1 MSINMITMPKWGL
14 SMEQGQVNGWLKALG
29 ERVVKGDEVVDVE
42 TDKIAS
48 GVEAT
53 FDGTLRRQVAQPGDV
68 LPVGALLG
76 VLADEATTDAEID
89 AAVEAFCARNGPG
102 QADAADAGP
111 QPQKATIAG
120 RTMRYLVLG
129 EGHGGGQEAAVLIHG
144 FGGDLNNWLF
154 NHAELAKR
162 RTVWAL
168 DLPGHGES
176 GKALSGGIDALADS
190 VVAFMHERGI
200 GRAHLVGHS
209 LGGLVAMTVAQRA
222 PEHVASLALIASAGL
237 GEEIDGDYIDGF
249 VLAENRNAMKPLVAK
264 LFADPALAT
273 RQLVDDLVKYKRLE
287 GVRDAL
293 KHIAASAFEDGRQR
307 HHHRDRLAAL
317 APRTLVIWG
326 GQDRIIP
333 AAHARGLPETVR
345 VSVIDGS
352 GHMVQMESA
361 AAVNRLLDAF
371 MAAD

>member
-1 MSINMITMPKWGL
+1 MT
-14 SMEQGQVNGWLKALG
+14 
-29 ERVVKGDEVVDVE
+29 
-42 TDKIAS
+42 
-48 GVEAT
+48 
-53 FDGTLRRQVAQPGDV
+53 
-68 LPVGALLG
+68 
-76 VLADEATTDAEID
+76 
-89 AAVEAFCARNGPG
+89 
-102 QADAADAGP
+102 
-111 QPQKATIAG
+111 
-120 RTMRYLVLG
+120 
-129 EGHGGGQEAAVLIHG
+129 
-144 FGGDLNNWLF
+144 
-154 NHAELAKR
+154 
-162 RTVWAL
+162 
-168 DLPGHGES
+168 
-176 GKALSGGIDALADS
+176 
-190 VVAFMHERGI
+190 
-200 GRAHLVGHS
+200 
-209 LGGLVAMTVAQRA
+209 TVAQRA

>member
-1 MSINMITMPKWGL
+1 MSIHMITMPKWGL
-14 SMEQGQVNGWLKALG
+14 SMEQGQVNGWLKSLG

-48 GVEAT
+48 GVEAA
-53 FDGTLRRQVAQPGDV
+53 FDGTLRRQLAQPGEV

-76 VLADEATTDAEID
+76 VLAGETATDAEID
-89 AAVEAFCARNGPG
+89 AAVEAFRAQNGGARAG
-102 QADAADAGP
+102 AVDVGP
-111 QPQKATIAG
+111 QPQKIKIADRTI
-120 RTMRYLVLG
+120 RYLVLG
-129 EGHGGGQEAAVLIHG
+129 KRDGEDREAAVLLHG

-154 NHAELAKR
+154 NHAELAKGR
-162 RTVWAL
+162 AVWAL

-176 GKALSGGIDALADS
+176 GKALSGGVDELADS
-190 VVAFMHERGI
+190 VIAFLREHGI

-222 PEHVASLALIASAGL
+222 PQHVASLALVASAGL
-237 GEEIDGDYIDGF
+237 GEEIDGSYIDGF
-249 VLAENRNAMKPLVAK
+249 VAAENRNAMKPLVAR

-273 RQLVDDLVKYKRLE
+273 RQLIDDLVKYKRLE

-293 KHIAASAFEDGRQR
+293 SNIAASAFEGGRQR
-307 HHHRDRLAAL
+307 YNHRERLGAL
-317 APRTLVIWG
+317 APRTLVVWG

-333 AAHARGLPETVR
+333 VAHAHGLPETVR
-345 VSVIDGS
+345 VHVIDES

-361 AAVNRLLDAF
+361 SVFNRLLDAF
-371 MAAD
+371 MAGD

>member
-48 GVEAT
+48 GVEAAY
-53 FDGTLRRQVAQPGDV
+53 DGTLRRQVAQPGDV

-76 VLADEATTDAEID
+76 VVADEAATDGEID
-89 AAVEAFCARNGPG
+89 AAVEAFRTQNGTGPRS
-102 QADAADAGP
+102 AVEAGP
-111 QPQKATIAG
+111 EPQKATIAG
-120 RTMRYLVLG
+120 RTIRYLLLG
-129 EGHGGGQEAAVLIHG
+129 EREGEGQEAAVLIHG

-162 RTVWAL
+162 RAVWAL

-176 GKALSGGIDALADS
+176 GKTLNGGIDELADS
-190 VVAFMHERGI
+190 VVAFMQEQGI

-237 GEEIDGDYIDGF
+237 GEEIDGGYIDGF
-249 VLAENRNAMKPLVAK
+249 VLAENRNTMKPLVAK

>member
-1 MSINMITMPKWGL
+1 MSIHMITMPKWGL

-48 GVEAT
+48 GVEAAY
-53 FDGTLRRQVAQPGDV
+53 DGTLRRQVAQPGDV

-76 VLADEATTDAEID
+76 VVADEAATDGEID
-89 AAVEAFCARNGPG
+89 AAVEAFRTQNGTGPG
-102 QADAADAGP
+102 AAVEAGP
-111 QPQKATIAG
+111 QPRKATIAG
-120 RTMRYLVLG
+120 RTIRYLLLG
-129 EGHGGGQEAAVLIHG
+129 EHEGEGKGAAVLIHG

-154 NHAELAKR
+154 NHAELAKHR
-162 RTVWAL
+162 AVWAL

-176 GKALSGGIDALADS
+176 AKALNGGIDELADS
-190 VVAFMHERGI
+190 VVAFMQEHGI

-237 GEEIDGDYIDGF
+237 GEEIDAGYIEGF
-249 VLAENRNAMKPLVAK
+249 VHAENRNAMKPLVAK

-273 RQLVDDLVKYKRLE
+273 RRLVEDLVKYKRLE

-293 KHIAASAFEDGRQR
+293 KHIAASAFENGRQR
-307 HHHRDRLAAL
+307 HNHRDQLAAL
-317 APRTLVIWG
+317 APRTLVVWG

-345 VSVIDGS
+345 VSVIDES

-361 AAVNRLLDAF
+361 SAVNRLLDAF
-371 MAAD
+371 MAGD